1 MVKSMT
7 SKLIK
12 VYQETTNFTD
22 GPNGNHIYIFN
33 ERVNGR
39 SATAVAYIPRG
50 QTKVHRFKTPLKLD
64 LKGRT
69 FEEIT

>member
-12 VYQETTNFTD
+12 VYQEVTKFTD
-22 GPNGNHIYIFN
+22 GEGGNHIYIFN
-33 ERVNGR
+33 EKISGR

-50 QTKVHRFKTPLKLD
+50 QTKVHKFRTPLKLD
-64 LKGRT
+64 LKDRK